1 LPHCDAGVN
10 EEDKTVSETIR
21 ILGIDP
27 GSQITGLGVVESDG
41 RNSHYLSHTT
51 IVLGKLA
58 LPEKLAAI
66 HHQITDII
74 QEWQPQ
80 EAAIEEVFISRNAA
94 SALKLGQ
101 ARGAAIAACMV
112 SRVPVYE
119 YAARTV
125 KQAVVGTGA
134 AAKQQVQHMAKTLL
148 SIRGR
153 LPEDAADALA
163 IALCHA
169 HNRLHRYNDVIAT
182 RRSTRRRY

>member
-1 LPHCDAGVN
+1 M
-10 EEDKTVSETIR
+10 IR

-27 GSQITGLGVVESDG
+27 GSQITGLGVIESDG
-41 RNSHYLSHTT
+41 RNSHYICHAS
-51 IVLGKLA
+51 IKLDKLN
-58 LPEKLAAI
+58 LPEKLADI
-66 HHQITDII
+66 HRQVSDII
-74 QEWQPQ
+74 LQWQPR
-80 EAAIEEVFISRNAA
+80 EAAVEEVFMSRNAA

-101 ARGAAIAACMV
+101 ARGVAIAACMV
-112 SRVPVYE
+112 NRVPVYE

-134 AAKQQVQHMAKTLL
+134 AAKQQVQHMTRTLL

-169 HNRLHRYNDVIAT
+169 HNRMHRYNEIISS